1 MKIMA
6 GPRYRP
12 FASPP
17 YRVAM
22 GLENLSLDEWI
33 EIDGF
38 FRDQLAEKRRLLAE
52 RHGDVFQSLPDS
64 EPPSHEVLQLL
75 AEHLPRRFPALF
87 RREAD
92 ALENLATAERWDL
105 ARTDLHPLDL
115 AGRLV
120 QEDLCL
126 MQAGPDGYRLTAAS
140 LCFPTRWRLADKMGK
155 AMPGIHEP
163 VPLYA
168 ERLARPVD
176 RFFEHLKPER
186 AVARVNFSLLTDPTL
201 FQPGGHGRR
210 EPDPTITP
218 DNAGA
223 RVFLRMERQTLRRLP
238 RTQAILFTIRIH
250 QAPLAVFE
258 DDPQGAAA
266 LAESLRTMPESVALY
281 KSLPVL
287 EKPVLAYL
295 DRLAAVA
302 PH

>member
-1 MKIMA
+1 MA

-22 GLENLSLDEWI
+22 GLETLALDDWI
-33 EIDGF
+33 EIDEAF
-38 FRDQLAEKRRLLAE
+38 SDQLAEKRRLLSE
-52 RHGDVFQSLPDS
+52 RHAEVFQALPDS
-64 EPPSHEVLQLL
+64 QHASREVLELL
-75 AEHLPRRFPALF
+75 AEHLPRRFPTLF
-87 RREAD
+87 RRD
-92 ALENLATAERWDL
+92 GDTLENCATAERWAL
-105 ARTDLHPLDL
+105 RNTLHPLDL

-140 LCFPTRWRLADKMGK
+140 LCFPTRWRLAEKMGRP
-155 AMPGIHEP
+155 MRDIHGP

-176 RFFEHLKPER
+176 RFFDHLTPER
-186 AVARVNFSLLTDPTL
+186 PVARVNFSLLTDPAL
-201 FQPGGHGRR
+201 FQPAGHGRR

-238 RTQAILFTIRIH
+238 RTRAILFTIRIH
-250 QAPLAVFE
+250 QSPLAVFE

-266 LAESLRTMPESVALY
+266 LAASLRTMPESVALY

-287 EKPVLAYL
+287 GRPVLAYL
-295 DRLAAVA
+295 DRLSAPVPVA
-302 PH
+302 DAI